1 MVSYS
6 FYRVSMSQLDIII
19 ITDSVS
25 VHSKL
30 CLQINYF
37 ILLNSCNSKYKI
49 NNNNKLNIVVEM
61 HIIRKMN
68 ERFCN

>member
-1 MVSYS
+1 
-6 FYRVSMSQLDIII
+6 MSQLYIII

-25 VHSKL
+25 VRSKL

-61 HIIRKMN
+61 HIIRKMS